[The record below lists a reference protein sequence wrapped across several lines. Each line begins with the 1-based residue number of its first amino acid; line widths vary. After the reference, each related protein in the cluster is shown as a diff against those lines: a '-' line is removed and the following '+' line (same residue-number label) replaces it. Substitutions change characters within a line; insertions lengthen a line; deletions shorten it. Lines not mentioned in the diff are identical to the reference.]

1 MNTEFGRQSL
11 IFGGPFVWNGL
22 NNNTTNLVN
31 KDRFKSA
38 LKQCKDIDQISFQ
51 KGTRVNLNKNIDDF
65 IYIFNHC
72 FICI

>member
-11 IFGGPFVWNGL
+11 IFGGLVVWNGL

-38 LKQCKDIDQISFQ
+38 LKQRKEIDQISFQ
-51 KGTRVNLNKNIDDF
+51 KGTCVNLNKNIEDL
-65 IYIFNHC
+65 IYF
-72 FICI
+72 